1 MPKSNTSWNHQ
12 NSKKHK
18 ENEKLKDY
26 LIRNGYYNR
35 EIKTQKYNMGS
46 LILLES
52 ERMVCLIHYLKAFV
66 KHYLWK
72 HTNLNMK
79 TWEHETFFKTLTIL

>member
-1 MPKSNTSWNHQ
+1 
-12 NSKKHK
+12 
-18 ENEKLKDY
+18 
-26 LIRNGYYNR
+26 
-35 EIKTQKYNMGS
+35 MGS
-46 LILLES
+46 LILLEL

>member
-35 EIKTQKYNMGS
+35 EI
-46 LILLES
+46 
-52 ERMVCLIHYLKAFV
+52 RA
-66 KHYLWK
+66 
-72 HTNLNMK
+72 
-79 TWEHETFFKTLTIL
+79 